1 MLTID
6 QILDTLDTSTL
17 PNFDRTNFLIYA
29 NYMMFSTV
37 KSIPPK
43 VKCEDYYRALYKQIE
58 TMYLRSIYLR
68 SAL

>member
-6 QILDTLDTSTL
+6 QILDTIDTSNL
-17 PNFDRTNFLIYA
+17 YNFDRTNFLIYA
-29 NYMMFSTV
+29 NYMLFSTT

-43 VKCEDYYRALYKQIE
+43 VKCEDYYRTLYKHIE
-58 TMYLRSIYLR
+58 SIYLR